1 MQHVT
6 TVILNALHKNYSF
19 ITCRSKMEK
28 TTTRTLHALRC
39 IELLSQLK
47 IDFANAMGKTIV
59 LREEG
64 HQVTYPSN
72 GKVYLHNLLE
82 HIWGRAPQ

>member
-28 TTTRTLHALRC
+28 TTTTTKTLHALRR

-47 IDFANAMGKTIV
+47 ILSDSYFAKNA
-59 LREEG
+59 LEESLD
-64 HQVTYPSN
+64 QQ
-72 GKVYLHNLLE
+72 
-82 HIWGRAPQ
+82 I